1 MRVSR
6 HSRILLRLQGL
17 TFNLLFAASIGLLAW
32 LSTQYVYQADWTAG
46 ARNTVSADTR
56 ELLAGLD
63 QPVRIT
69 AFVRDETR
77 LRRQIQDLVGSYQRF
92 KDDITLE
99 FINPDTI
106 PEQVREL
113 GISSGGELRVS
124 YRGRSENIQTLSEQT
139 LSNSLL
145 RLSRQEQRWIA
156 FLTGHG
162 EREPVG
168 ETNHGLGIFGAEL
181 ERKGLNV
188 QTVNLTETSIPT
200 NISLLVIAGPRVN
213 LLPGEVDALLN
224 YVRQGGN
231 LLWLAEPGD
240 LRGLEP
246 LAELLGVDFLP
257 GRVVDAG
264 SQLFGVDNPTFVV
277 ITAYPQHEITADM
290 ASVTVFPEVAA
301 LALRDSDSWT
311 QLPLLTTLPR
321 SWTEL
326 GEIAGEISFDE
337 DTDERA
343 GPLDIGVM
351 LTRKRP
357 ASEDIQDTETAA
369 EAPEQRVIV
378 IGDGDFL
385 SNTYLGNGGNLVLGL
400 NMVHWLSHD
409 DAFIDIQVQGAP
421 DTDLELGRIAQ
432 AVIGI
437 GLLFGLPVLLLVCG
451 LLVWLRRRRR

>member
-1 MRVSR
+1 MKVSR
-6 HSRILLRLQGL
+6 RSRILLRLQGL
-17 TFNLLFAASIGLLAW
+17 TFSLLFAASIGLLAW

-56 ELLAGLD
+56 ELLAELD

-69 AFVRDETR
+69 AFVRDEAQ

-99 FINPDTI
+99 FINPDTV

-124 YRGRSENIQTLSEQT
+124 YRGRSENIQTLSEHT

-162 EREPVG
+162 EREPLG

-188 QTVNLTETSIPT
+188 QKVNLTETGIPT
-200 NISLLVIAGPRVN
+200 NISLLVVAGPRVN
-213 LLPGEVDALLN
+213 LLPGEVSALLD

-240 LRGLEP
+240 LHGLEP
-246 LAELLGVDFLP
+246 LAELLGIDFLP

-264 SQLFGVDNPTFVV
+264 SQLFGVDNPPFVV
-277 ITAYPQHEITADM
+277 ITAYPQHEITGDM
-290 ASVTVFPEVAA
+290 ATVTVCPEVAA
-301 LALRDSDSWT
+301 LGLRDSGAWT
-311 QLPLLTTLPR
+311 QVPLLTTLPR

-326 GEIAGEISFDE
+326 GELAGEISFDA

-343 GPLDIGVM
+343 GPLDIGVV

-357 ASEDIQDTETAA
+357 ASEDMEAAA
-369 EAPEQRVIV
+369 EPPEQRVIV

-385 SNTYLGNGGNLVLGL
+385 SNTYLGNGGNLGLGL

-409 DAFIDIQVQGAP
+409 DAFIDIQVQAAP
-421 DTDLELGRIAQ
+421 DTTLELGRTAQ

-437 GLLFGLPVLLLVCG
+437 GLLFGLPLLLLVSG